1 MWGRRVWLDEAV
13 STAGTKGVPRAR
25 REQLILDAAVAEI
38 GRVGYAGLSLAGVAQ
53 RAEVSKPLVY
63 TYFHTKDEVY
73 LACVARAAANL
84 GAAIEAAVAAGGE
97 LSMARRT
104 LDAIFTALEPRP
116 HDWTVVFDRTHP
128 DEGAVAD
135 AIRAARR
142 GIAAQAARG
151 VADVLGAVE
160 LTDPADLSALTDVWM
175 GTVTSLVAWWL
186 RHPGETA
193 AQMSERS
200 HRLIDALIAAAAR

>member
-1 MWGRRVWLDEAV
+1 MGQR
-13 STAGTKGVPRAR
+13 
-25 REQLILDAAVAEI
+25 
-38 GRVGYAGLSLAGVAQ
+38 LSPAGVAQ

-63 TYFHTKDEVY
+63 TYFHTKDEIY
-73 LACVARAAANL
+73 LACVARAGANL
-84 GAAIEAAVAAGGE
+84 GAAIEA
-97 LSMARRT
+97 
-104 LDAIFTALEPRP
+104 
-116 HDWTVVFDRTHP
+116 
-128 DEGAVAD
+128 AVAD

-160 LTDPADLSALTDVWM
+160 LTDLSALTDVWM
-175 GTVTSLVAWWL
+175 GTVTSLVTWWL

-193 AQMSERS
+193 GQMSERS